1 MTPRRRRVAL
11 AALLAVIPGA
21 VWAAD
26 EVDPRGDVETME
38 ALLDRVVRR
47 VSQPSA
53 APFFGATEASRAYRL
68 QGYGVVFVV
77 PPRAL
82 PPSDRMGT
90 DLRSWDPQASAR
102 DTRDLPGDPSSPAHP
117 SQEPASRMSASGPR
131 GAKAQT
137 ARERELQA
145 IEAKVDALS
154 REAERQRAEA
164 ERALAAAMLQV
175 QRRLAMPD
183 PQPAPGAPRSPI
195 QMLPPGPGSMMDP
208 PPAPPWRYWLNSDD
222 SDDPRS
228 ADDVVRDVKAAVSQ
242 AVEAAGG
249 RLRSIRPEEFVVV
262 AIDFVP
268 QWDFGD
274 GARAERTLVV
284 RVRKKDLVD
293 HESGKLGSDDL
304 RKRIE
309 YVEY

>member
-1 MTPRRRRVAL
+1 MTRHVQGVL
-11 AALLAVIPGA
+11 MALLALLPATLV
-21 VWAAD
+21 AAED
-26 EVDPRGDVETME
+26 VDPRGDVETME

-68 QGYGVVFVV
+68 PGYGVVFVV
-77 PPRAL
+77 PPRSL
-82 PPSDRMGT
+82 PPSERMGA
-90 DLRSWDPQASAR
+90 DRLQWGPEEADRSTGSPQGSPSDHAPDPAASK
-102 DTRDLPGDPSSPAHP
+102 T
-117 SQEPASRMSASGPR
+117 ASTPR
-131 GAKAQT
+131 GARPQT

-145 IEAKVDALS
+145 IEAKVNALS

-164 ERALAAAMLQV
+164 ERELAAAWQQV
-175 QRRLAMPD
+175 QLRLSASD
-183 PQPAPGAPRSPI
+183 PQPGTASPPQAPIPALP
-195 QMLPPGPGSMMDP
+195 MPPGGSLEP
-208 PPAPPWRYWLNSDD
+208 PPAPPWRFWQESEEN
-222 SDDPRS
+222 DDPRS
-228 ADDVVRDVKAAVSQ
+228 AAEVVGDVKAAVSQ

-249 RLRSIRPEEFVVV
+249 RLRSVRPEEFVVV

-274 GARAERTLVV
+274 AARADRTLVV
-284 RVRKKDLVD
+284 RARKKDLLD
-293 HESGKLGSDDL
+293 RETGKLSSEDL